1 MASDSP
7 EPTVADIAKVY
18 ATEMGN
24 RIMNQAHTVTNAIYN
39 GNPSPIV
46 DQKLNEFESRMRL
59 KTNVIGLKRII
70 ANHVYKQNEY
80 PY

>member
-1 MASDSP
+1 
-7 EPTVADIAKVY
+7 
-18 ATEMGN
+18 
-24 RIMNQAHTVTNAIYN
+24 
-39 GNPSPIV
+39 
-46 DQKLNEFESRMRL
+46 MRL